1 MRPIDKLQPQT
12 RLAPEA
18 IGAVASGRPVV
29 IVSGPELGS
38 VGMLTVPA
46 QNHRASTLSF
56 MAHEC
61 RGPVSLALTTLQ
73 CDRLGLDLVDTG
85 GRYGAENMGTVE
97 GRARNG
103 DCPAPP
109 DRGRT
114 IRMAADPASGA
125 AVVTNPGNV
134 TVWRARDGGL
144 IGRQGFAEAAI
155 DLARAA
161 GLLPAGLLCP
171 ILDECGWSAG
181 LRDLKRF
188 SARFSLPMVS
198 IDELLVQRCQSELLL
213 EPQPSVE
220 QCVGDV
226 RVLRI
231 RETQTSRVHLA
242 LVKGRVTTAD
252 PIEVRTAA
260 ERPHADEH
268 LWLVG
273 ALNRLES
280 VTDGA
285 AIWLD
290 DGDVD
295 ELDSVTRRHAVT
307 RQLVELVERLTARR
321 LRVVPSRI
329 AA

>member
-1 MRPIDKLQPQT
+1 MRPIDKLQPT
-12 RLAPEA
+12 SRLAAEA
-18 IGAVASGRPVV
+18 IGAVASSRPVV
-29 IVSGPELGS
+29 IVSGPEMGS

-46 QNHRASTLSF
+46 QNHRSATLSF
-56 MAHEC
+56 MAREC
-61 RGPVSLALTTLQ
+61 RGPVALALTTLQ
-73 CDRLGLDLVDTG
+73 CDRLGLELVDCG
-85 GRYGAENMGTVE
+85 GRYGAETMGTVE
-97 GRARNG
+97 GRGRNG
-103 DCPAPP
+103 ECPAPP

-114 IRMAADPASGA
+114 IRMAADPASGI
-125 AVVTNPGNV
+125 AVVTQPGNV

-144 IGRQGFAEAAI
+144 VGRQGFAEAAS

-171 ILDECGWSAG
+171 IHDECGWAAG

-198 IDELLVQRCQSELLL
+198 IDELLMHRCQSELLL
-213 EPQPSVE
+213 ESQPSVE
-220 QCVGDV
+220 RAVGDV

-231 RETQTSRVHLA
+231 RESQTSRVHLA
-242 LVKGRVTTAD
+242 LVKGRITTAD

-268 LWLVG
+268 LWLIG
-273 ALNRLES
+273 ALKRLEG

-285 AIWLD
+285 SIWLD
-290 DGDVD
+290 DGDAA
-295 ELDSVTRRHAVT
+295 ELDGGTRRHAVT
-307 RQLVELVERLTARR
+307 RQLVELLERLTARR
-321 LRVVPSRI
+321 LRAIPTRV